1 MASQLLNDRY
11 QLQDRISSKAG
22 RQTYRATDLST
33 QNTVIVKLL
42 IFESEFKWE
51 SLRLFEREIEVLKSL
66 DYPTIPK
73 YLDSFDIETTD
84 GKGFGLVQ
92 THIEA
97 KSLEAHLS
105 QGRVFSEKE
114 VLQIAESLLE
124 TLSHIHSRNPSV
136 IHRDIKPSNV
146 LLGDSRNPSVI
157 HRDIKPSNVL
167 LGDRSG
173 DYVGDVF
180 LVDFG
185 AVQTIDMSG
194 RHTMTVVG
202 TYGYMPPEQFGGRSS
217 PASDLYSLGATLLY
231 LITGSD
237 PAELINNDLE
247 LEFGD
252 VSHVSQRLENWL
264 RKILRPIPSQRFSSA
279 DEALDAL
286 FEEESEVVRSDIVP
300 RSSSDSQIERPWNN
314 SQVSPVGNFEIK
326 FSPQQVFIR
335 KTDRVTQKTGFLEK
349 ILSISAIFILA
360 FTIPIFIPGI
370 SSYVASFQTLF
381 LVSIILG
388 WSSVSIISVSLFLIM
403 LGNLRPINGAE
414 IFLMKSD
421 IHETA
426 FILKSR
432 GKRKDRKVLT
442 RNITCVEVIRTLD
455 IWMGRIYY
463 KIVGLKD
470 IDAMQLA
477 ESIADW
483 LNVPL
488 HEGFFEE

>member
-1 MASQLLNDRY
+1 MASQLFNDRY

-22 RQTYRATDLST
+22 RQTYRAIDLST
-33 QNTVIVKLL
+33 QNIVIVKLL

-73 YLDSFDIETTD
+73 YLDSFDVETDD

-92 THIEA
+92 TYIEA
-97 KSLEAHLS
+97 KSLDEHLS

-124 TLSHIHSRNPSV
+124 TLSHIH
-136 IHRDIKPSNV
+136 
-146 LLGDSRNPSVI
+146 GRNPSVI

-185 AVQTIDMSG
+185 AVQTIDMRG

-231 LITGSD
+231 LITGND
-237 PAELINNDLE
+237 PAELMNNDLE

-252 VSHVSQRLENWL
+252 VSNISQRLEDWL
-264 RKILRPIPSQRFSSA
+264 RKILRPIPSQRFGSA
-279 DEALDAL
+279 DEAMDAL
-286 FEEESEVVRSDIVP
+286 FEKEPEIVRSNIVQ
-300 RSSSDSQIERPWNN
+300 RSSSDSQIERSWND
-314 SQVSPVGNFEIK
+314 SQASPVGSFEIK

-335 KTDRVTQKTGFLEK
+335 KTDRVTRKARFLEK
-349 ILSISAIFILA
+349 IICISAIVVLA
-360 FTIPIFIPGI
+360 FTIAIFIPGI
-370 SSYVASFQTLF
+370 SSYVASFQTLLLTF
-381 LVSIILG
+381 QTLLLISIILG
-388 WSSVSIISVSLFLIM
+388 LSSVSILFLIM
-403 LGNLRPINGAE
+403 LGNLTPINGSE

-421 IHETA
+421 LHETA

-455 IWMGRIYY
+455 NTSFEIDIWIGRVYY
-463 KIVGLKD
+463 KIIDLKGV
-470 IDAMQLA
+470 DAMKLA

-483 LNVPL
+483 LDVPL
-488 HEGFFEE
+488 HDGFFEE